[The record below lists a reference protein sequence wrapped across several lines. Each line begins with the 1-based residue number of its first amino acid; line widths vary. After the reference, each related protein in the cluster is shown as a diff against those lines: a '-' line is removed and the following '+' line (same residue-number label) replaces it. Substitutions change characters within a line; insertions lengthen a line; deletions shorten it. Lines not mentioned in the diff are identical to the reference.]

1 MRALPLRRVRK
12 RMRPKCNQHIYMS
25 LAVKAWSGCAAFARG
40 GIPGPFGF
48 GTAFLIIIEP

>member
-25 LAVKAWSGCAAFARG
+25 LAAKAWSGCAAFARG